1 VDDAGGAQQ
10 TILILGSPFLTL
22 GVYVKLL
29 AAADFHGN
37 SGAENNLAK
46 LLQRGYDCLVLIGDL
61 TNFGPPEV
69 AESLLDLA
77 KEAGI
82 PCFCVPGNCDPKSIL
97 QVLDRRGVNLH
108 GKCAKFGEFTFLGL
122 GGSNLTPF
130 NTPFELT
137 ETEIQEELAAAS
149 CTTEGKLIL
158 VTHAPPHGTKVDRI
172 REGTH
177 VGSKSIR
184 QFIEQK
190 EPLLVLCAHVHE
202 GRGVDQLGRT
212 LVVNPGP
219 MIKGYAAEVEIEAS
233 RVNFRLLE
241 I

>member
-1 VDDAGGAQQ
+1 MR
-10 TILILGSPFLTL
+10 
-22 GVYVKLL
+22 LL

-37 SGAENNLAK
+37 SGAENNLSK
-46 LLQRGYDCLVLIGDL
+46 LLKENYDCVVLIGDI

-69 AESLLDLA
+69 AESLLDLV
-77 KEAGI
+77 KESGT

-97 QVLDRRGVNLH
+97 QVLERKGVNLH
-108 GKCAKFGEFTFLGL
+108 GRCVKLAEFNFLGI

-137 ETEIQEELAAAS
+137 EAEIQEEMAAAS
-149 CTTEGKLIL
+149 CGAAGELIL

-184 QFIEQK
+184 QFIEQRQ
-190 EPLLVLCAHVHE
+190 PLLSLCAHVHE

-212 LVVNPGP
+212 LIVNPGP
-219 MIKGYAAEVEIEAS
+219 MTKGFAAEISIDES
-233 RVNFRLLE
+233 KRVNFRLLE
-241 I
+241 MR

>member
-1 VDDAGGAQQ
+1 M
-10 TILILGSPFLTL
+10 
-22 GVYVKLL
+22 KLL

-37 SGAENNLAK
+37 SGAENNLSK
-46 LLQRGYDCLVLIGDL
+46 LLKGDYDCLILIGDL

-69 AESLLDLA
+69 AESLLDLV
-77 KEAGI
+77 KESGTT
-82 PCFCVPGNCDPKSIL
+82 CFCVPGNCDPKSIL
-97 QVLDRRGVNLH
+97 QVLDKKGVNLH
-108 GKCAKFGEFTFLGL
+108 GRCAKLGDLNFLGL

-137 ETEIQEELAAAS
+137 ESEIQEELATAS
-149 CTTEGKLIL
+149 CETVGELVL

-184 QFIEQK
+184 QFIEQRQ
-190 EPLLVLCAHVHE
+190 PLLALCAHVHE

-219 MIKGYAAEVEIEAS
+219 MIKGFAAELIIDENKRA
-233 RVNFRLLE
+233 NFRLLE